1 MNFLSFPAG
10 LDPLLLIAIIVTGI
24 AVLLVVVICCCCCC
38 ILLTQRRQHPLP
50 GPSRYP
56 GASKYYHPD
65 PRVLYN
71 MPISQRTARD
81 QVYGIRG
88 PYRYDDECSEYSDD
102 ASSFD
107 STSTDSF
114 SDRHA
119 RDSFR
124 ERENRLRHLAQVI
137 TQSPYLNVRFAL
149 NYLSWSLY
157 LWRDVEIFCD
167 DQSYSYNQI

>member
-1 MNFLSFPAG
+1 MSYSDEFSFLPAG

-24 AVLLVVVICCCCCC
+24 VVILVIVICCCCLC

-71 MPISQRTARD
+71 MPISQRMARD
-81 QVYGIRG
+81 EVYGIRG

-102 ASSFD
+102 DTSSFD

-114 SDRHA
+114 SDR

-137 TQSPYLNVRFAL
+137 TQSPYLNVSFAV
-149 NYLSWSLY
+149 NCLS
-157 LWRDVEIFCD
+157 
-167 DQSYSYNQI
+167 